1 MAAATIL
8 MAILGCGDAGTA
20 CEQVAVSPISYASVS
35 ECVAAQDEVLARS
48 DVMFPVVTA
57 QCRPAASALSASAP
71 KPATKWP
78 TTKRLLLKSAAL
90 RS

>member
-1 MAAATIL
+1 MATTVIL

-20 CEQVAVSPISYASVS
+20 CEQVAVSPVTYASVS
-35 ECVAAQDEVLARS
+35 ECVAAQDDVLARS

-57 QCRPAASALSASAP
+57 QCRAAGTVQSASAA
-71 KPATKWP
+71 KPATKSP
-78 TTKRLLLKSAAL
+78 ATKRLLLKSAVL